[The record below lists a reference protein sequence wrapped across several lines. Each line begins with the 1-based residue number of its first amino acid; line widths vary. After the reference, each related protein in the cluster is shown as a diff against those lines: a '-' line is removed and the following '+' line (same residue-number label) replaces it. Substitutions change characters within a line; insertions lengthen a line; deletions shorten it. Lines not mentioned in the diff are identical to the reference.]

1 MKIVIIEPDAK
12 SVPYQVLRVTGYVA
26 AVFSLIV
33 AILLIANHVSVTRL
47 DPIHSPALTKLVDQ
61 LKASPRDTAI
71 REEIRE
77 LDLLSRQAFFTSQH
91 FTHVGVA
98 LLVGGLAVTVICFKT
113 LNTYRAAPPYPDS
126 RDPKQD
132 LTATALWARK
142 SVTVVGLV
150 LVGFALVL
158 ALPWKS
164 PLDAPPQEE
173 LATAAPTP
181 KALPAEPATAAAAPP
196 AAAAPAATPPA
207 GAPPTAT
214 WPTLEEQLAQWP
226 CFRGAGGGLAQAGN
240 VPTTWEADKGAAW
253 KSEVPLPGM
262 NSPVVWKDCVFLSG
276 GNAKSCEVY
285 CYHAGTGKLNWKRTL
300 APPAA
305 PPKEPLEVPEF
316 TGCAAPT
323 MATDGTRV
331 FAIFYNGEMA
341 AFAMDGTPLWQRGCG
356 VPESSYGYASSLV
369 AFEDLVIVQMD
380 RESDSFVCGIDAATG
395 KDRWKT
401 PREFGSA
408 CTSPQIAQG
417 PQGPLLL
424 TAAKPSLVVYDPRT
438 GKELW
443 RAESLKGADPG
454 VSPAYAD
461 GVIYTAAE
469 AASLSAID
477 AVSHQVMWTADDF
490 VPTIS
495 TPLITDGLMFFG
507 LTDGGI
513 VCVDAKTGETLWH
526 EKTASGFYAS
536 PVLAGGNIYLVDKK
550 GSVHV
555 FKAQRSGYQAVGS
568 PAVGEPVVTTP
579 AVLAHGLFI
588 RGVKHLYRFGS

>member
-12 SVPYQVLRVTGYVA
+12 SAPYQVLRVTGYVA

-33 AILLIANHVSVTRL
+33 GILLIANNVSVTRL
-47 DPIHSPALTKLVDQ
+47 DPVHSPALAKLVDQ
-61 LKASPRDTAI
+61 LKASPRDAAI

-77 LDLLSRQAFFTSQH
+77 LDLLSRQAFFTSQR

-113 LNTYRAAPPYPDS
+113 LNAYRAAPPYPDS
-126 RDPKQD
+126 SDPKQD
-132 LTATALWARK
+132 LAATALWARK
-142 SVTVVGLV
+142 SVTVIGLV

-164 PLDAPPQEE
+164 PLDAPPKEG
-173 LATAAPTP
+173 LATADPTP
-181 KALPAEPATAAAAPP
+181 QALPAQPATAAAVSPTATPP
-196 AAAAPAATPPA
+196 TAATPTA
-207 GAPPTAT
+207 TPPTAA

-226 CFRGAGGGLAQAGN
+226 GFRGAGGGLAQAGH
-240 VPTTWEADKGAAW
+240 VPTTWETEKGAAW

-285 CYHAGTGKLNWKRTL
+285 CYHAGTGELRWKRSL
-300 APPAA
+300 APPADT
-305 PPKEPLEVPEF
+305 PKEPLEVPEF

-323 MATDGTRV
+323 MATDGTRA
-331 FAIFYNGEMA
+331 FAIFNNGELA

-356 VPESSYGYASSLV
+356 LPESSYGYASSLV

-380 RESDSFVCGIDAATG
+380 RETDSFVCGIDAATG

-408 CTSPQIAQG
+408 CTSPQLAQG

-443 RAESLKGADPG
+443 RAESLKGGDPG

-469 AASLSAID
+469 ASVIAAVD
-477 AVSHQVMWTADDF
+477 AVSHQVMWTADDA
-490 VPTIS
+490 VPTIC
-495 TPLITDGLMFFG
+495 TPLISNGLMFFG

-513 VCVDAKTGETLWH
+513 ACVDAKTGEVLWQ

-536 PVLAGGNIYLVDKK
+536 PVLVGENVYLVDKK
-550 GSVHV
+550 GSVHI

-568 PAVGEPVVTTP
+568 PAVGEQVVATP
-579 AVLAHGLFI
+579 AVVGNGLFI
-588 RGVKHLYRFGS
+588 RGVKHLYRFGT